1 MVPEGGGTRDAEAQ
15 KRLGSLYEH
24 GKGVPQDIREALRL
38 YRAAAEKGS
47 PAARENLKRLESL
60 YE

>member
-1 MVPEGGGTRDAEAQ
+1 MEAM
-15 KRLGSLYEH
+15 
-24 GKGVPQDIREALRL
+24 RL

-47 PAARENLKRLESL
+47 LAGRENLGRLESL